1 MKTLIDRLQQP
12 GAIRMEF
19 QPIVRVHPD
28 GSELYA
34 LEALARGPEGSSV
47 ARPDV
52 LFEYAR
58 RKGEESAVD
67 LICIAEA
74 LAASAAIPHRPL
86 LSINIHG
93 ATLANVEHVAERLLE
108 AARRYGIAPDQLMLE
123 IVEHR
128 ASWAIETF
136 KATLETLREAGV
148 RIAVDDLGAGASNYR
163 MIVDCRPDHLKID
176 RHVVHGCSRD
186 PWRRAVLQSIVTLA
200 QACDATPIAE
210 GIEDTADLDLLLDLG
225 INTVQGWLFARS
237 LSADELAKSSIFH
250 APALPHRLKGQ

>member
-1 MKTLIDRLQQP
+1 MTTLIDQLRQP

-19 QPIVRVHPD
+19 QPIIRVQPKRV
-28 GSELYA
+28 ELYA
-34 LEALARGPEGSSV
+34 LEALARGPKSSSA

-67 LICIAEA
+67 LICVAEA
-74 LAASAAIPHRPL
+74 LAASALIPKRPL

-93 ATLANVEHVAERLLE
+93 ATLANVDNVAERLLE
-108 AARRYGIAPDQLMLE
+108 AASAYDIAPNQLMLE

-128 ASWAIETF
+128 AAWAIETF
-136 KATLETLREAGV
+136 RATLEKLREAGV
-148 RIAVDDLGAGASNYR
+148 RIAVDDLGAGASSYR

-200 QACDATPIAE
+200 TACDATPIAE
-210 GIEDTADLDLLLDLG
+210 GIEDTDDLDVLLDLG
-225 INTVQGWLFARS
+225 IHTVQGWLFARS
-237 LSADELAKSSIFH
+237 LSAEELAQSSLF
-250 APALPHRLKGQ
+250 AS